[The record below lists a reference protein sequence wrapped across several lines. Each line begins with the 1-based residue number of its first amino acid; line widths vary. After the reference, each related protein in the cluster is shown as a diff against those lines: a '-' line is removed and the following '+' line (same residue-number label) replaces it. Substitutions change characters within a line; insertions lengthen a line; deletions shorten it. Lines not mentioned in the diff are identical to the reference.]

1 MANNRLSLFGISHQD
16 CPANYRLA
24 IVDPKAIT
32 VLAHRSIW
40 GSFCDDINCR
50 HHPLSPMIG
59 GNNILG
65 EAVPFVVPGSV
76 DTSFG
81 YRNGVTR
88 TVSEDAQWE
97 ALQIKLPTKKGTDG
111 GKGNHMLALANTRAV
126 LVSLM
131 GSHSTAQEPQLLAIW
146 QMSLWNP
153 DCSIGCRM
161 SQAIVAWLTALT
173 VEQRARIEAEV
184 SLAMRTTFTV
194 IRDGVVSP
202 ISKSAGDKVGMQ
214 LSHGDGID
222 LYCYGTNSGSLSA
235 GSISKA
241 MCGDLLP
248 HNMDSP
254 YQALVTVTGLAK
266 LYEIAR
272 AALYP
277 SE

>member
-1 MANNRLSLFGISHQD
+1 
-16 CPANYRLA
+16 
-24 IVDPKAIT
+24 
-32 VLAHRSIW
+32 
-40 GSFCDDINCR
+40 
-50 HHPLSPMIG
+50 MIG

-65 EAVPFVVPGSV
+65 EEVPFIAPGSINAP
-76 DTSFG
+76 FG
-81 YRNGVTR
+81 YHDGVTR
-88 TVSEDAQWE
+88 IASEDPQWE
-97 ALQIKLPTKKGTDG
+97 TLCIKLPIEKSASG

-184 SLAMRTTFTV
+184 SLAMRTAFTV

-202 ISKSAGDKVGMQ
+202 ISKSASGKVGMH
-214 LSHGDGID
+214 LSHGDSIY
-222 LYCYGTNSGSLSA
+222 LYCYGTNSGSLGA
-235 GSISKA
+235 ESISKA

-254 YQALVTVTGLAK
+254 YQALVTVAGLAK

-272 AALYP
+272 VALYP